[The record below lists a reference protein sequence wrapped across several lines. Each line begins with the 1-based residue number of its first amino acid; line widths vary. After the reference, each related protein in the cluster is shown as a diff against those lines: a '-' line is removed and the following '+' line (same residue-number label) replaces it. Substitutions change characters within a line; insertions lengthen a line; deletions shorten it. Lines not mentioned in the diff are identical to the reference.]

1 MKEIIFNE
9 GQLNRFTKKQI
20 IELFLSQ
27 QEQLQKQTTQLEELN
42 RKFDLIYEQLTMSRT
57 DRFAQKTEKF
67 DYDQLT
73 LCFNEAE
80 VTIETDC
87 AEEPLIEEVIPAYKR
102 KKRPKGK
109 RDEDLSGLPVR
120 EEYHE
125 LSEKQLSELFP
136 NGYRRLPDRIYKK
149 LDFHPAT
156 FEVIEH
162 HVAYYSAKNEDK
174 IISAMIYS
182 ITETAKA
189 NQLKPY
195 EYLKYLLIEIPKHM
209 EDRNLDFLEELFIYI
224 NPRIRWFLFLSS
236 IYS

>member
-1 MKEIIFNE
+1 MKKIIFNE

-57 DRFAQKTEKF
+57 DRFAQKTEKS

-109 RDEDLSGLPVR
+109 RDEDLSGLLVR
-120 EEYHE
+120 KEYHE
-125 LSEKQLSELFP
+125 LSEKQLFELFP

-149 LDFHPAT
+149 VSSTL
-156 FEVIEH
+156 
-162 HVAYYSAKNEDK
+162 
-174 IISAMIYS
+174 
-182 ITETAKA
+182 
-189 NQLKPY
+189 QLPC
-195 EYLKYLLIEIPKHM
+195 PS
-209 EDRNLDFLEELFIYI
+209 FL
-224 NPRIRWFLFLSS
+224 RGGFLFLSFS
-236 IYS
+236 FIIES

>member
-87 AEEPLIEEVIPAYKR
+87 AEEPLIEKVIPAYKR

-109 RDEDLSGLPVR
+109 RDEDL
-120 EEYHE
+120 
-125 LSEKQLSELFP
+125 
-136 NGYRRLPDRIYKK
+136 
-149 LDFHPAT
+149 
-156 FEVIEH
+156 
-162 HVAYYSAKNEDK
+162 
-174 IISAMIYS
+174 
-182 ITETAKA
+182 
-189 NQLKPY
+189 
-195 EYLKYLLIEIPKHM
+195 
-209 EDRNLDFLEELFIYI
+209 
-224 NPRIRWFLFLSS
+224 
-236 IYS
+236 

>member
-9 GQLNRFTKKQI
+9 GQLNRFTKEQI

-87 AEEPLIEEVIPAYKR
+87 AEEPLIEKVIPAYKR

-174 IISAMIYS
+174 IISAERPS
-182 ITETAKA
+182 
-189 NQLKPY
+189 
-195 EYLKYLLIEIPKHM
+195 EI
-209 EDRNLDFLEELFIYI
+209 
-224 NPRIRWFLFLSS
+224 
-236 IYS
+236 

>member
-9 GQLNRFTKKQI
+9 GQLNRFTKEQI

-42 RKFDLIYEQLTMSRT
+42 RKIDLIYEQLTMSRT
-57 DRFAQKTEKF
+57 DRFAQKTEKS

-120 EEYHE
+120 KNIMNFLKNSF
-125 LSEKQLSELFP
+125 LSCSQMDIGDFQTGFIKNWIFIQQLS
-136 NGYRRLPDRIYKK
+136 K
-149 LDFHPAT
+149 
-156 FEVIEH
+156 
-162 HVAYYSAKNEDK
+162 
-174 IISAMIYS
+174 
-182 ITETAKA
+182 
-189 NQLKPY
+189 
-195 EYLKYLLIEIPKHM
+195 
-209 EDRNLDFLEELFIYI
+209 
-224 NPRIRWFLFLSS
+224 
-236 IYS
+236 

>member
-1 MKEIIFNE
+1 M
-9 GQLNRFTKKQI
+9 
-20 IELFLSQ
+20 
-27 QEQLQKQTTQLEELN
+27 
-42 RKFDLIYEQLTMSRT
+42 
-57 DRFAQKTEKF
+57 
-67 DYDQLT
+67 T

-87 AEEPLIEEVIPAYKR
+87 AEEPLIEKVIPAYKR

-136 NGYRRLPDRIYKK
+136 NGYRRLLDRIYKK

-174 IISAMIYS
+174 IISA
-182 ITETAKA
+182 ERP
-189 NQLKPY
+189 LK
-195 EYLKYLLIEIPKHM
+195 
-209 EDRNLDFLEELFIYI
+209 
-224 NPRIRWFLFLSS
+224 S
-236 IYS
+236 

>member
-87 AEEPLIEEVIPAYKR
+87 AEEPLIEEVIPTYKR

-120 EEYHE
+120 EEYMNF
-125 LSEKQLSELFP
+125 L
-136 NGYRRLPDRIYKK
+136 
-149 LDFHPAT
+149 
-156 FEVIEH
+156 
-162 HVAYYSAKNEDK
+162 KN
-174 IISAMIYS
+174 S
-182 ITETAKA
+182 
-189 NQLKPY
+189 
-195 EYLKYLLIEIPKHM
+195 
-209 EDRNLDFLEELFIYI
+209 
-224 NPRIRWFLFLSS
+224 FLSCS
-236 IYS
+236 QMDIGDFQTGFIKNWIFIQ

>member
-120 EEYHE
+120 EEYMNF
-125 LSEKQLSELFP
+125 L
-136 NGYRRLPDRIYKK
+136 
-149 LDFHPAT
+149 
-156 FEVIEH
+156 
-162 HVAYYSAKNEDK
+162 KN
-174 IISAMIYS
+174 S
-182 ITETAKA
+182 
-189 NQLKPY
+189 
-195 EYLKYLLIEIPKHM
+195 
-209 EDRNLDFLEELFIYI
+209 
-224 NPRIRWFLFLSS
+224 FLSCS
-236 IYS
+236 QMDIGDFQTGFIKNWIFIQ